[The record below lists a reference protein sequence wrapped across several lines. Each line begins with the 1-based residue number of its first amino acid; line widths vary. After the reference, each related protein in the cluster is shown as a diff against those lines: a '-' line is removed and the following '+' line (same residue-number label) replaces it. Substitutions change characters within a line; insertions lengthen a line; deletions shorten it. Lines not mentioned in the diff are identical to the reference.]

1 MANYIFGRLLGI
13 IGVLLAVSVLIFLI
27 MHAIPGG
34 PFDASASGK
43 AEVPIPEHIRA
54 RLLAQYGLD
63 QPLYVQYLRYM
74 AGVLTGDLG
83 VSFRTGEPV
92 TEFLG
97 RTWPVTLLLGILGFL
112 IGAPIGIGMG
122 ILAALRPNSWLDYL
136 TSSIVVLTYV
146 TPVFVIAILLI
157 IVFSVN
163 LHWLPTG
170 GWGTPQHTVLPVVV
184 YALGIIGGLARFTR
198 SGMVEALRADY
209 IRTARAK
216 GLAPRTVVLRHAF
229 RNASL
234 PLITMLG
241 PIIVNALLGSF
252 FIEAIFRIP
261 GVGAQMTLATY
272 NRDYPVIMAMALL
285 WTLLLAVAYLVSDL
299 MYSMVDPRIRL
310 GTRIA

>member
-1 MANYIFGRLLGI
+1 MGNYILTRLIGI
-13 IGVLLAVSVLIFLI
+13 IGVLIAVSLLIFLI

-34 PFDASASGK
+34 PFDASAAGK
-43 AEVPIPEHIRA
+43 AEVPIPEHIRQ

-74 AGVLTGDLG
+74 AGALTGDLG

-92 TEFLG
+92 TVFLG
-97 RTWPVTLLLGILGFL
+97 RTWPITLLLGILGFL

-122 ILAALRPNSWLDYL
+122 ILAALRPNTWLDYV

-146 TPVFVIAILLI
+146 TPAFVIAIMLI
-157 IVFSVN
+157 ILFSVN

-170 GWGTPQHTVLPVVV
+170 GWGTPQHMVLPVVV
-184 YALGIIGGLARFTR
+184 YAMGIVGGLARYTR

-216 GLAPRTVVLRHAF
+216 GLAPRTVTLRHAF

-252 FIEAIFRIP
+252 FIETIFRIP
-261 GVGAQMTLATY
+261 GIGAQMTLATY

-299 MYSMVDPRIRL
+299 LYGVADPRIRL
-310 GTRIA
+310 GSRTA